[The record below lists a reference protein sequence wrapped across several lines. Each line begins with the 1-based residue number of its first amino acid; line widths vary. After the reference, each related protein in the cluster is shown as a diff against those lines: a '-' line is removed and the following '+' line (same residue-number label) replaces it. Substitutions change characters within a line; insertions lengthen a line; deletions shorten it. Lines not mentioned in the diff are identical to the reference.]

1 MTHSDQT
8 LQDMFDA
15 LQDTYGDFEQDGRRS
30 SGRFEDVPVTVLAAE
45 FADDTGFGDL
55 PEMVQQATALSMSA
69 LAA

>member
-15 LQDTYGDFEQDGRRS
+15 LQDTYGVFQQDGRRS
-30 SGRFEDVPVTVLAAE
+30 CGHFDDVPATVLEAE
-45 FADDTGFGDL
+45 FSDDTRLGDL
-55 PEMVQQATALSMSA
+55 PETVQAATALSMSA